1 MIGSKRKGLG
11 VITTAAIATSAL
23 LISAIPAHAEVGVSS
38 SEIKLGITVPQTGP
52 AATGYNKVAPA
63 MKAYFAYV
71 NANGGVNGRKI
82 NLIIKDDKYIP
93 QEAINMTNELI
104 LKDKVMAIVGALGT
118 ANNLAVASKVQ
129 IASRGVPSLFVNTGY
144 SGFAD
149 KKKFPTTFALF
160 PSYAMEAKAIAA
172 YLKENLPTAKTCVL
186 LQNDDFGADAAAGF
200 KTGGVTFTETV
211 KYVSGTQSSA
221 TGQTWIGKFATA
233 KCEVVVLFGVGTANA
248 IALGVAAAGGYKPQ
262 WILGSVG
269 SDVTTIKATL
279 NNPQATALMN
289 GAIGASWAPDS
300 ADLTDEYVKQ
310 FREINTTYNAGA
322 VFDNN
327 VMVGMSEGLLI
338 VQALRAAGTNPTR
351 KSLVAAIEN
360 KGSTFASAGY
370 SALGYSA
377 TSHVGQ
383 TGFWFG
389 KYNLAGELKSVDG
402 KYTMYTTDSAA
413 GPVVKTEQKRLPMP
427 AKGLPSNS

>member
-11 VITTAAIATSAL
+11 VVITAAIATSAL

-52 AATGYNKVAPA
+52 AATGYSKVAPA

-129 IASRGVPSLFVNTGY
+129 IASRGVPSLFVNTGF

-160 PSYAMEAKAIAA
+160 PSYAMEAKAIAT

-221 TGQTWIGKFATA
+221 TGQTWTGRGKAPKWIDGQDRNKF
-233 KCEVVVLFGVGTANA
+233 L
-248 IALGVAAAGGYKPQ
+248 IA
-262 WILGSVG
+262 
-269 SDVTTIKATL
+269 
-279 NNPQATALMN
+279 
-289 GAIGASWAPDS
+289 
-300 ADLTDEYVKQ
+300 
-310 FREINTTYNAGA
+310 
-322 VFDNN
+322 
-327 VMVGMSEGLLI
+327 
-338 VQALRAAGTNPTR
+338 
-351 KSLVAAIEN
+351 
-360 KGSTFASAGY
+360 
-370 SALGYSA
+370 
-377 TSHVGQ
+377 
-383 TGFWFG
+383 
-389 KYNLAGELKSVDG
+389 
-402 KYTMYTTDSAA
+402 
-413 GPVVKTEQKRLPMP
+413 
-427 AKGLPSNS
+427 